1 MVGVAPKHDIVVSA
15 AMRDCSV
22 TWNGL
27 LDQVQ
32 NFREVSNDY
41 TSKNR
46 KMSPGLKMPEFPF
59 NKNSQ

>member
-1 MVGVAPKHDIVVSA
+1 MVGVAPKHDIAVSA

-46 KMSPGLKMPEFPF
+46 KKTGLKMPEFPL